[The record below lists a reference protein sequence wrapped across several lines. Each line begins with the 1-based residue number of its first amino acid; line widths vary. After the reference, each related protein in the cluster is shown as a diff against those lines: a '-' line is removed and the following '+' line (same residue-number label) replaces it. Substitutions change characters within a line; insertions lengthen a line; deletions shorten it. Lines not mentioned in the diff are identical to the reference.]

1 MHGPMGESTF
11 TKAVNNVVKH
21 IQNNTPLKDSLFEQ
35 AQLYFDTSDK
45 DKKTLLDLQR
55 KVKSMNSS
63 LHVADEKTKRVIH
76 KKLDTDQRLLKKE
89 HIRQQQTCILRYRN
103 VKDLCTRLL
112 ELSEAD
118 NWQET
123 QVKSAKLLG
132 TLQLLSPGEGTK
144 LAQQNQI
151 FKPAYKGV
159 IALRLLDKRLKEGG
173 VSNQYINERYQEK
186 QRYPEQEGDVTL
198 FQRDVAIPVL
208 IAALFQDVGLLH
220 PKAQFILKGK
230 DGTLDE
236 FRVLDIEDRRTLLK
250 INHEQTLDFITHG
263 LGMEQYIGNCK
274 QERTT
279 FDLNEKE
286 KLIFTRTLLI
296 DALKPKL
303 GVGNLIKVPQIY
315 ASVIFSSKQSYN
327 FLDLP
332 KAGLVITRAAEGGSI
347 SKVFADSLLSIVGH
361 FPQGYGITYI
371 PKDDDRKDM
380 ERYEYAIVTELNP
393 ADPYIPRCR
402 VATRNLTFIAGGHTK
417 SVNMENNL
425 YFSAAKKKLEMINP
439 VRLEEILRKLASNF
453 EERKTL
459 DLIPSYWNPYGFF
472 CYKKLQNLWNKA

>member
-1 MHGPMGESTF
+1 MHGPMGESNF

-45 DKKTLLDLQR
+45 DKKNLLDLQR
-55 KVKSMNSS
+55 NVKSINSS
-63 LHVADEKTKRVIH
+63 LQVADEKTKRVIH

-89 HIRQQQTCILRYRN
+89 HIRQQHTCTLRYRN

-112 ELSEAD
+112 ELSEAY

-123 QVKSAKLLG
+123 QVNSAKLLG

-159 IALRLLDKRLKEGG
+159 IALRLLDKQLKEGKI
-173 VSNQYINERYQEK
+173 SNQYINERYQEK
-186 QRYPEQEGDVTL
+186 LRYPEQEGDVTL
-198 FQRDVAIPVL
+198 FQRDVAMPVL

-220 PKAQFILKGK
+220 PKAQFILKGE
-230 DGTLDE
+230 DETLDE
-236 FRVLDIEDRRTLLK
+236 FRVLDIEERRTLLK

-315 ASVIFSSKQSYN
+315 ASVIFSSKQSHN

-361 FPQGYGITYI
+361 FPQGYGVTYI
-371 PKDDDRKDM
+371 PKDDDKKDM

-425 YFSAAKKKLEMINP
+425 YFSVAKKKLEMINP
-439 VRLEEILRKLASNF
+439 ARLEEILRKLASNF

>member
-1 MHGPMGESTF
+1 MHGPMGESNF
-11 TKAVNNVVKH
+11 TKAVNNIVKH
-21 IQNNTPLKDSLFEQ
+21 IQNNSPLKDSLFEQ
-35 AQLYFDTSDK
+35 AQLYFDNSDK
-45 DKKTLLDLQR
+45 AKKTLLDLQR
-55 KVKSMNSS
+55 KVKNIENS
-63 LHVADEKTKRVIH
+63 LQVADEKTKRVIH
-76 KKLDTDQRLLKKE
+76 NKLDTDQRLLKKE
-89 HIRQQQTCILRYRN
+89 HTRQQQTCTHRFRN
-103 VKDLCTRLL
+103 VKGLCTRLL
-112 ELSEAD
+112 ELSEAG

-123 QVKSAKLLG
+123 QVNSAKLLG
-132 TLQLLSPGEGTK
+132 TLQLLSPGEGTN
-144 LAQQNQI
+144 LAKQNQR

-159 IALRLLDKRLKEGG
+159 IALRLLDKQLKDEKI
-173 VSNQYINERYQEK
+173 SNQYINERYQEEL
-186 QRYPEQEGDVTL
+186 RYPEQEEELTL

-220 PKAQFILKGK
+220 PKAQLILKGE

-236 FRVLDIEDRRTLLK
+236 FRVLDIEERRALLK

-263 LGMEQYIGNCK
+263 LGMEQYIGNSK
-274 QERTT
+274 QERVI
-279 FDLNEKE
+279 FDRNEKE
-286 KLIFTRTLLI
+286 KLTFTRKLLI

-347 SKVFADSLLSIVGH
+347 SKVFADSLISIVGH

-371 PKDDDRKDM
+371 PKDDDRQDM

-393 ADPYIPRCR
+393 ADAYIPRCR

-425 YFSAAKKKLEMINP
+425 YFSVAKKKLEIINP
-439 VRLEEILRKLASNF
+439 ARLEEILRKLASNF